1 MGKAMKEKGLIEKQK
16 RGCNGHFCDGGCS
29 STIASSGDSPAPDC
43 GGRGGGAAS
52 PPEGNLVG
60 LSANVPCPM
69 SSKSVSPSF
78 LILPLLKI
86 GSIGKQK

>member
-1 MGKAMKEKGLIEKQK
+1 MKNKKEAVMGISVMVAARQPLPLLVIAL
-16 RGCNGHFCDGGCS
+16 HPTVGG
-29 STIASSGDSPAPDC
+29 G
-43 GGRGGGAAS
+43 GGGAAS

>member
-43 GGRGGGAAS
+43 GGRGGG
-52 PPEGNLVG
+52 EL
-60 LSANVPCPM
+60 L
-69 SSKSVSPSF
+69 
-78 LILPLLKI
+78 LLLKVI
-86 GSIGKQK
+86 LSDCQPTCPAL